1 MGVLWRIPCVVENPG
16 LFTGVMLVLLGNAH
30 ALRKE
35 AGVVGKVKSAREE
48 SALL

>member
-1 MGVLWRIPCVVENPG
+1 MDVLCHVPCIVEDSGVFAV
-16 LFTGVMLVLLGNAH
+16 VMLVLLGNAH